1 MVVVALFFAWRPQLE
16 FNFRFD
22 DYPLLREAQEGP
34 SLDHLRNHALAYF
47 DVGNGEPAWQPGL
60 HEVADLAGTVMHGE
74 ARGWMA
80 AALILHAVLTL
91 VLFMVLVAE
100 GAGEWLAA
108 AGALVFGLAP
118 AGAEVVASPSLAFAV
133 LPSLLFVLWSG
144 RAVLQWLQGA
154 RGAWIVAA
162 LLLLAYALAFDGSGV
177 VVPLLVFGGAFAV
190 GSTRERGSAALLI
203 GSLLLAA
210 PAAAHLLHAT
220 RGAGAELPP
229 FSFVARLVPGAF
241 AARDGVASLV
251 GVASDPG
258 WVAGAIALLWFGLLV
273 TGSART
279 RFFLVWALLAVALP
293 IPQLVRPGAPPWTLS
308 VLMPFV
314 VGVVLWC
321 QDRVGRHG
329 KTMKL
334 VAFLPLAALAGFH
347 AMQLQPALETARVP
361 GERAVGALDSLQHT
375 DLNGVISIAVD
386 GAPPRMAEGLGVMV
400 AMFVPSAGGAKPVVA
415 DLGLVRRPPLL
426 FHLGS
431 DFGANDTGVGCF
443 QWDEAARRLART
455 TSEAL
460 IGGLTPQPRF
470 ALRFE
475 ADVEPDHAA
484 AQRRIAAS
492 PRDLYRF
499 VILDAPP
506 APPFTPTT
514 GGHGTVKLLTT
525 PEGELIEMVAD
536 APVDGF
542 LVLHQAL
549 ASGRAEGGETKG
561 PQAWLDGL
569 SAPLLRADV
578 SGYALRVPTGR
589 HLVQVARA
597 R

>member
-1 MVVVALFFAWRPQLE
+1 
-16 FNFRFD
+16 
-22 DYPLLREAQEGP
+22 
-34 SLDHLRNHALAYF
+34 
-47 DVGNGEPAWQPGL
+47 
-60 HEVADLAGTVMHGE
+60 MHGE

-100 GAGEWLAA
+100 GVGEWLAA

-118 AGAEVVASPSLAFAV
+118 AGAEVVASPALAFVV

-162 LLLLAYALAFDGSGV
+162 LLLLAYGLAFDGSGA
-177 VVPLLVFGGAFAV
+177 VVPLLVIGGAFAV
-190 GSTRERGSAALLI
+190 GSTRGRGAAALLI
-203 GSLLLAA
+203 GFLLLAA
-210 PAAAHLLHAT
+210 PVAAHLLHAT

-229 FSFVARLVPGAF
+229 FSFVARVVPGAF
-241 AARDGVASLV
+241 AARDGVAALV
-251 GVASDPG
+251 GAAADPLG

-279 RFFLVWALLAVALP
+279 RFFLVWALLAVAVP
-293 IPQLVRPGAPPWTLS
+293 IPQLVRPGTPPWTPS
-308 VLMPFV
+308 VLLPFV

-321 QDRVGRHG
+321 HDRVGRRG
-329 KTMKL
+329 RTAKL
-334 VAFLPLAALAGFH
+334 IAFLPLAALAGFH
-347 AMQLQPALETARVP
+347 AMQLQPALETARIP
-361 GERAVGALDSLQHT
+361 GERAVGALDSLQHA
-375 DLNGVISIAVD
+375 DLNGVISLAVD
-386 GAPPRMAEGLGVMV
+386 GAPPRMAAGLGVMV
-400 AMFVPSAGGAKPVVA
+400 AMFVPSAGGAKPVVS
-415 DLGLVRRPPLL
+415 DLGLVRQPPLL

-431 DFGANDTGVGCF
+431 DFGAGDTGVGCF

-475 ADVEPDHAA
+475 ADVVEDRTA
-484 AQRRIAAS
+484 AQKRIAAS
-492 PRDLYRF
+492 PRDLYRI
-499 VILDAPP
+499 VILGTPP
-506 APPFTPTT
+506 APPFTPTS
-514 GGHGTVKLLTT
+514 GGHGTVKLLTA
-525 PEGELIEMVAD
+525 PDGDLIEMVAD
-536 APVDGF
+536 APVEGF
-542 LVLHQAL
+542 LVLHESL
-549 ASGRAEGGETKG
+549 ADGPLKGGETRG
-561 PQAWLDGL
+561 PQAWLDGG

-578 SGYALRVPTGR
+578 SYFALRVPTGR